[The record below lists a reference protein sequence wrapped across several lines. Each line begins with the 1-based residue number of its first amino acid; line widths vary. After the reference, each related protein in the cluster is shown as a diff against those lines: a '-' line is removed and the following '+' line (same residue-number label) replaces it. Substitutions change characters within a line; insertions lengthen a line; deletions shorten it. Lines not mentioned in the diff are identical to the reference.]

1 MARTYNDK
9 MFIETFEHQFTWLN
23 GFLRNVARYG
33 GRQAMID
40 PQTERSWTYTEL
52 NREANRLA
60 HALRADGV
68 GKDDVVMTTLLNCPE
83 FAFTYIGPRKV
94 GAILNPANFN
104 LAPGEVALL
113 MDHNRPKVFIY
124 SAEVREM
131 AVQALQLTKYP
142 PARIL
147 MADNL
152 EGAPLPEGH
161 MAYED
166 YVKGQPETDPV
177 MDFVPHIYDEVI
189 RLCTSG
195 TTALPKNA
203 PLNDINDVLSAHD
216 VIMHYPMNVNDVT
229 MNMTPWFHR
238 GGCHCGGPGPTFYVG
253 ACVAVARH
261 FVPKQC
267 LQWVS
272 KYGVTFLMGAPAS
285 LEMLARTQERRP
297 VDLSRLRGLVTMGAP
312 FEKAACMRYLE
323 VLTPNIFNGYG
334 TTETFWNSFLRPYDL
349 PAYAGTVGGSCIDD
363 EVRLVKIYEDGHKA
377 EPDELVPMDGQ
388 TVGEVIIWS
397 PAKGTYSYYNNP
409 AEEEKKFYKGWMY
422 TADLGTWTENRYIT
436 INGRKDDM
444 IVCAAENIYPTQIE
458 EVLNGCPKVADSMV
472 TAVADRVRGE
482 SVVAYVVPCDPSL
495 TVEEL
500 VEFCQNSPLLS
511 FYKRPRYYRIVD
523 AIPRTAT
530 GKKQHYVM
538 KQQAAR
544 DLENGLLQRA

>member
-216 VIMHYPMNVNDVT
+216 VIMHYPMNVNDDHEHDPLV
-229 MNMTPWFHR
+229 PPGRLSLRRPRPHLL
-238 GGCHCGGPGPTFYVG
+238 CGGLCGCCPALRAQAVPAVG
-253 ACVAVARH
+253 LEIRRH
-261 FVPKQC
+261 
-267 LQWVS
+267 
-272 KYGVTFLMGAPAS
+272 
-285 LEMLARTQERRP
+285 
-297 VDLSRLRGLVTMGAP
+297 
-312 FEKAACMRYLE
+312 
-323 VLTPNIFNGYG
+323 
-334 TTETFWNSFLRPYDL
+334 L
-349 PAYAGTVGGSCIDD
+349 P
-363 EVRLVKIYEDGHKA
+363 DG
-377 EPDELVPMDGQ
+377 
-388 TVGEVIIWS
+388 
-397 PAKGTYSYYNNP
+397 
-409 AEEEKKFYKGWMY
+409 
-422 TADLGTWTENRYIT
+422 
-436 INGRKDDM
+436 
-444 IVCAAENIYPTQIE
+444 
-458 EVLNGCPKVADSMV
+458 
-472 TAVADRVRGE
+472 
-482 SVVAYVVPCDPSL
+482 
-495 TVEEL
+495 
-500 VEFCQNSPLLS
+500 
-511 FYKRPRYYRIVD
+511 RPRLSGD
-523 AIPRTAT
+523 AGPDPGT
-530 GKKQHYVM
+530 
-538 KQQAAR
+538 AAR
-544 DLENGLLQRA
+544 GSEPSAGAGHHGRPL